1 MLKIGAEDTHLV
13 EEATTSSGGYDDPAE
28 VWAQGAQHAEQILVE
43 ELGDREVGG
52 EGGRALAEMLVEEN
66 ERSLLAVAAAV
77 RQELLHGEVSSA
89 TSEFSVRR
97 RGGEVVISPA

>member
-1 MLKIGAEDTHLV
+1 
-13 EEATTSSGGYDDPAE
+13 
-28 VWAQGAQHAEQILVE
+28 
-43 ELGDREVGG
+43 
-52 EGGRALAEMLVEEN
+52 MLVEEN